1 MIRYLLRNKNTND
14 PKVRESK
21 EKFRKAWQVY
31 QNGSRTYKNGK
42 QIGTLITNG
51 MFVYS
56 EKPDTRKASY
66 FSRGFKNGIKAS
78 VAYWIP
84 GIAVRHVGAR
94 FQRVKGI
101 QNIHKLFK
109 NNTPGNNRNAPKG
122 PRTAVKRSPGR
133 TAKYGMVRN
142 ERNYAYSK

>member
-1 MIRYLLRNKNTND
+1 MIGYLLRNKNRND

-21 EKFRKAWQVY
+21 EKFRRAWQVY
-31 QNGSRTYKNGK
+31 RNGGRTYKDGK

-56 EKPDTRKASY
+56 ERPDVRKTSY
-66 FSRGFKNGIKAS
+66 FSRGLKNGVKAS
-78 VAYWIP
+78 VAYWFP

-101 QNIHKLFK
+101 QNIHRLFK
-109 NNTPGNNRNAPKG
+109 NNTPGNNRNAPKS
-122 PRTAVKRSPGR
+122 PRTAFKRSPGR
-133 TAKYGMVRN
+133 TAK
-142 ERNYAYSK
+142 